1 MSEPSRFRRLLAVL
15 CLVSSTA
22 PAWAGDAPPSSLEA
36 AVKPDVPSGYPDR
49 VGRFETPLRQD
60 LTSLQLTR
68 LGQGR
73 YALRFSSGTETPL
86 LPEIDLRPFIPRI
99 PLLAKGDPGLT
110 RIALIQRELNRN
122 QTRYPAPGRPETVFV
137 ANNCLKSGL
146 WEIGLDRKD
155 DKGALTYY
163 HGWFTFPKAEYA
175 KLFETLN
182 GVPYAAVAA
191 DLDGYPKLDG
201 IPVPLARMRSVVR
214 DFPLPAVDAHLGE
227 PVDRFSEQERKA
239 KLVLAPAARTYGE
252 WSAADRQPVVT
263 AKFSEPG
270 FYNSKDPA
278 RFDLAWLGH
287 PAEAHWRWVR
297 SAGFSDEFPEI
308 ELRYGN
314 GYRLVLADA
323 RLAGLPARGAKP
335 GDEAD
340 LLHVTFGIGTPEIYA
355 NVDERLR
362 ELEPERPAYLFL
374 LDAKGNLVDNHHAGL
389 DRVYLWRQAG
399 TPDRLHLY
407 LVSYERIALVGHLS
421 FAWNGATTAPAP
433 AGRSAGRA
441 LGLVP

>member
-1 MSEPSRFRRLLAVL
+1 
-15 CLVSSTA
+15 
-22 PAWAGDAPPSSLEA
+22 
-36 AVKPDVPSGYPDR
+36 

-60 LTSLQLTR
+60 LTSLQLSR
-68 LGQGR
+68 LEAGQ
-73 YALRFSSGTETPL
+73 YALRFAVGTEPPS

-110 RIALIQRELNRN
+110 RIALIQRELNRV

-137 ANNCLKSGL
+137 ANNCLKGGL

-163 HGWFTFPKAEYA
+163 HGWFQFPSAEYA
-175 KLFETLN
+175 RLFESLN
-182 GVPYAAVAA
+182 GVPYASAAA
-191 DLDGYPKLDG
+191 DLESYPKLDG
-201 IPVPLARMRSVVR
+201 IPVPLAKMRSVAR
-214 DFPLPAVDAHLGE
+214 DLPIAAVDAHLAE

-239 KLVLAPAARTYGE
+239 ALVLGPAPRTYGD
-252 WSAADRQPVVT
+252 WSVAGRQPVVT

-270 FYNSKDPA
+270 FYDSKDPV
-278 RFDLAWLGH
+278 RFDLAWLGA

-297 SAGFSDEFPEI
+297 SESFPDDFPEI

-323 RLAGLPARGAKP
+323 RLTGLPARGAKP

-355 NVDERLR
+355 TADERFH
-362 ELEPERPAYLFL
+362 ELGPVPPAYLFL
-374 LDAKGNLVDNHHAGL
+374 LDAKGDLVDNHHAGL
-389 DRVYLWRQAG
+389 DRIYLWREAG
-399 TPDRLHLY
+399 NPDRLHLY

-421 FAWNGATTAPAP
+421 FAWPGAAAVSGPS
-433 AGRSAGRA
+433 R
-441 LGLVP
+441 

>member
-1 MSEPSRFRRLLAVL
+1 MSEPSRFRLPLLL
-15 CLVSSTA
+15 CLTFLAAGDPV
-22 PAWAGDAPPSSLEA
+22 WAGSAEGAVAAPPSDLEA
-36 AVKPDVPSGYPDR
+36 AVQPDVPSGYPDR

-60 LTSLQLTR
+60 LTSLRLTS
-68 LGQGR
+68 LGQGQ
-73 YALRFSSGTETPL
+73 YALRFSSGTAAPL

-110 RIALIQRELNRN
+110 RIALIQRELNRI

-137 ANNCLKSGL
+137 SNNCLKSGL

-182 GVPYAAVAA
+182 GIPYAAVAA
-191 DLDGYPKLDG
+191 DLDDYPKLDG

-214 DFPLPAVDAHLGE
+214 DIPVPAVDAHLGE

-239 KLVLAPAARTYGE
+239 KLVLAPAVRTYGD
-252 WSAADRQPVVT
+252 WAAADRQPVVT

-270 FYNSKDPA
+270 FYNSKDPM
-278 RFDLAWLGH
+278 RFDLTWLGS
-287 PAEAHWRWVR
+287 PVEAHWRWVR
-297 SAGFSDEFPEI
+297 SAGFSDELPEL

-314 GYRLVLADA
+314 GYRLVLADS

-335 GDEAD
+335 GDEAG

-355 NVDERLR
+355 DADERLR
-362 ELEPERPAYLFL
+362 ELGSDRPAYLFL
-374 LDAKGNLVDNHHAGL
+374 LDAKGDLVDNHHAGL
-389 DRVYLWRQAG
+389 DRVYLWREAG
-399 TPDRLHLY
+399 SPDRLHLY
-407 LVSYERIALVGHLS
+407 LVSYERIAIVGHLS
-421 FAWNGATTAPAP
+421 FAWPEAATPPAP
-433 AGRSAGRA
+433 AGR
-441 LGLVP
+441 